1 MYLLFLGI
9 KITASELVGK
19 IDRFRLHGCSKNDTI
34 FLRVGIIFGIYFK
47 PFGVG
52 STGRFCFGT
61 KHFSLWYI
69 LSIIEGIAMKKM
81 FKQIKYMKDNRPEL
95 FQQFIFGVT
104 MAFLS
109 AMQSIAL
116 LLYLCFFL

>member
-1 MYLLFLGI
+1 
-9 KITASELVGK
+9 
-19 IDRFRLHGCSKNDTI
+19 
-34 FLRVGIIFGIYFK
+34 
-47 PFGVG
+47 
-52 STGRFCFGT
+52 
-61 KHFSLWYI
+61 
-69 LSIIEGIAMKKM
+69 MKKM